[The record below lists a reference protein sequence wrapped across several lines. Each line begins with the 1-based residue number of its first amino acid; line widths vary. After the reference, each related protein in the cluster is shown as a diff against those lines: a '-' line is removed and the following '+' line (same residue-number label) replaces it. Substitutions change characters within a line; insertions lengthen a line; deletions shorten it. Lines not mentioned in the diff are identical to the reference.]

1 MGNTF
6 FLSRARKQ
14 AGVFLLAGSLSFGA
28 TVGPTTF
35 ADTAARGDMKALRE
49 MIPQQ
54 KDVNAPQVDGTT
66 ALHWAANHDDAATV
80 KALLTAGANPN
91 VTNRYGITP
100 LAQACENGNEEII
113 ELLVK
118 AGADVNAPHAE
129 GETPLM
135 TASRTG
141 NPAAVKVLLDAGAD
155 INAAEEWR
163 GQTALM
169 WASAEGHNEAVKV
182 LLSRG
187 ALINAKSK
195 VFDFT
200 ALRPKPGSVGMNFPR
215 GGFTPLLFAV
225 RQGKMNVVKT
235 LIDAGADVNLPDP
248 DGTSALLMSIVNFHY
263 DIASYLI
270 DKGADVNAADTKG
283 RTALYAAVDMK
294 NVDISNRP
302 PAKVEDTNTP
312 VTLMKQLLVKGASP
326 NPTLLKSITARAV
339 LDGADA
345 VMSLGATPFLRA
357 ARAGDVES
365 MKILLD
371 AKANAKATTGAGANA
386 MLVAAGTGWR
396 DGKTN
401 ARDENSVEAIKYLV
415 SIGFDVNY
423 MNPNTGETPLHAA
436 AGRGSNPVVEAL
448 VALGSNVNAKDK
460 QSRTPMDVANGV
472 SNGPAAQRVVHE
484 DTAQL
489 IEKLGGKSGLAMVEV
504 EVIPG
509 KIGGSATSH

>member
-1 MGNTF
+1 MRKTF
-6 FLSRARKQ
+6 
-14 AGVFLLAGSLSFGA
+14 LAGILAAGLSVGA
-28 TVGPTTF
+28 TVGPTSF
-35 ADTAARGDMKALRE
+35 ADTAARGDMKTLRE
-49 MIPQQ
+49 MILQQ
-54 KDVNAPQVDGTT
+54 KDINAPQVDGTT

-80 KALLTAGANPN
+80 KALLAAGANAN

-113 ELLVK
+113 ALLVK

-169 WASAEGHNEAVKV
+169 WAAAEGHNEAAKV
-182 LLSRG
+182 LISRG
-187 ALINAKSK
+187 ALVNAKSK
-195 VFDFT
+195 VFDFS

-225 RQGKMNVVKT
+225 RQGHMNVVKT
-235 LIDAGADVNLPDP
+235 LIDSGADVNLPDP
-248 DGTSALLMSIVNFHY
+248 DGTSALLMSIINFHY
-263 DIASYLI
+263 DVASYLLE
-270 DKGADVNAADTKG
+270 KGADVNAADTKG

-312 VTLMKQLLVKGASP
+312 LSLMKQLLAKGASP

-345 VMSLGATPFLRA
+345 VMALGATPFLRA

-365 MKILLD
+365 MKLLIE
-371 AKANAKATTGAGANA
+371 AKANPKATTGAGANA
-386 MLVAAGTGWR
+386 ILVAAGTGWR
-396 DGKTN
+396 DGKTK
-401 ARDENSVEAIKYLV
+401 AYDDDSVAALKYLV
-415 SIGFDVNY
+415 SIGFDINY
-423 MNPNTGETPLHAA
+423 VNPNNGETALHAA

-489 IEKLGGKSGLAMVEV
+489 IAKLGGKTGVE
-504 EVIPG
+504 PG
-509 KIGGSATSH
+509 KAPAAEAPKPVAP